1 MYKLDSL
8 PFYNVQCLS
17 RIFRT
22 PEQSRRHIYIYT
34 HIDDKFKKKTKITLI
49 DYNNPDHFLNSFFLL
64 RKKKITFLYTTCL
77 DYANL
82 IKKYTTRISLFLS
95 LSLSIQI
102 TTSIIHSSRF
112 LFKRPPPPPP
122 PRAFDLF
129 TPQPDST
136 FPGQSSANIISLPVL
151 RGNNNNNA
159 RRGLAMAATGGRDA
173 AKAGRKGPRSADRG
187 SRSHKFVLI
196 ASDVTFCFNYAAL
209 SGR

>member
-1 MYKLDSL
+1 MLISNL
-8 PFYNVQCLS
+8 PYS
-17 RIFRT
+17 RT
-22 PEQSRRHIYIYT
+22 KSPTYIYIYT

-95 LSLSIQI
+95 LNSDYNFHHSFI
-102 TTSIIHSSRF
+102 TVPFQASSSSSSSSSVRSFHPPTRF
-112 LFKRPPPPPP
+112 NISRTVVCQYNLPP
-122 PRAFDLF
+122 
-129 TPQPDST
+129 
-136 FPGQSSANIISLPVL
+136 PVL

>member
-1 MYKLDSL
+1 MLISNL
-8 PFYNVQCLS
+8 PYS
-17 RIFRT
+17 RT
-22 PEQSRRHIYIYT
+22 KSPTYIYIYT

-136 FPGQSSANIISLPVL
+136 FPGQSSANIISLLPFSGAITIIMPVGDSRWRRREAGTRPRPAE
-151 RGNNNNNA
+151 RGP
-159 RRGLAMAATGGRDA
+159 GRPIADL
-173 AKAGRKGPRSADRG
+173 GRINL
-187 SRSHKFVLI
+187 F
-196 ASDVTFCFNYAAL
+196 
-209 SGR
+209 